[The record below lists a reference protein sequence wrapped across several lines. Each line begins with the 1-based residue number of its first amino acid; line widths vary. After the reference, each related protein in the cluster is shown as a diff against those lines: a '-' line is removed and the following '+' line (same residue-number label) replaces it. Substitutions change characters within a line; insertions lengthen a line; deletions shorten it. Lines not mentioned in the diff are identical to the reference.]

1 MGKFGPRKQ
10 GTTGFVKDMMDDIAS
25 KRRWVANALGI
36 HEDDPGL
43 TRRIE
48 ELGQLRA
55 VGPVFEQQGT
65 RQMQQEQERM
75 LRGQMQRPPAVAMTS
90 DGSWLEVE
98 MVKTINVGRSL
109 LHSVHHEPG
118 KARR

>member
-1 MGKFGPRKQ
+1 M
-10 GTTGFVKDMMDDIAS
+10 
-25 KRRWVANALGI
+25 L
-36 HEDDPGL
+36 
-43 TRRIE
+43 
-48 ELGQLRA
+48 
-55 VGPVFEQQGT
+55 QQ
-65 RQMQQEQERM
+65 
-75 LRGQMQRPPAVAMTS
+75 QMQRPVAVTS